1 MIEVLSVEVMP
12 CKLAV
17 VVVMV
22 VAMRHRCGH
31 GVVMFNVVYFI
42 TRLLFDGRR
51 AVKSPM
57 VGGADQLRRSCL
69 PTRALLALA

>member
-1 MIEVLSVEVMP
+1 MIEVLSG
-12 CKLAV
+12 
-17 VVVMV
+17 
-22 VAMRHRCGH
+22 RGSSDGCGNASQVWPWC
-31 GVVMFNVVYFI
+31 GDVQRGLLI